1 MSGAFAGAPSLRKP
15 LLRIGRFGWRKT
27 RSQQTTAAGN
37 AVAVHPTGILNRF
50 PVRQPHNHLQPFQA
64 FKFDFDRTLILQDR
78 SHSNYGGQNHREGDK

>member
-37 AVAVHPTGILNRF
+37 AVAGHPTGILNRF

-78 SHSNYGGQNHREGDK
+78 SHSNYSGQNHREGDK